1 MGLNHHSDSSEKSL
15 DSGHRSARDITSEFN
30 TECSSRVEFIV
41 CVHFV
46 SVILSSFLVTWE
58 VWLMMTSWCIT
69 DYISCD
75 LLDFIVLFEILVYL
89 IKILHDIVELEWS
102 IIMLIIIPVLHLVSS
117 CLWQGN

>member
-1 MGLNHHSDSSEKSL
+1 MHHSDSSEKSL

-41 CVHFV
+41 CVLFV

-75 LLDFIVLFEILVYL
+75 LLDF
-89 IKILHDIVELEWS
+89 D
-102 IIMLIIIPVLHLVSS
+102 
-117 CLWQGN
+117 QNT